1 MTKRIISS
9 ILTILFAVILLT
21 SFTEPA
27 FAWAEAEFRPLSSYE
42 KPAFIFN
49 ALLPDDLVKGLLYGF
64 GTALGGVGGTITA
77 CYAVDV
83 LIAPFNPPVA
93 VYLATLCPGIG
104 VVIRGT
110 GGAEFTQL
118 LVN

>member
-1 MTKRIISS
+1 
-9 ILTILFAVILLT
+9 LPQLWD
-21 SFTEPA
+21 EPIYWRLYLYSA
-27 FAWAEAEFRPLSSYE
+27 FREL
-42 KPAFIFN
+42 
-49 ALLPDDLVKGLLYGF
+49 
-64 GTALGGVGGTITA
+64 
-77 CYAVDV
+77 V

-104 VVIRGT
+104 VVIGGT

>member
-83 LIAPFNPPVA
+83 LYQFSKYRLQIKPPIYGFV
-93 VYLATLCPGIG
+93 P
-104 VVIRGT
+104 
-110 GGAEFTQL
+110 QL
-118 LVN
+118 RQ